1 MARSRQS
8 EQLEALLAGVVAEKG
23 LELDAVIEAKQGT
36 MVLLR
41 VIVDAPEGQ
50 VGVDS
55 DQLAE
60 VSRAVSKALDVA
72 DPIDEEYLL
81 EVSTPGAERELA
93 LPRHWRKQIGRLIR
107 AKMRDGSTVQGRLIE
122 ADEEHATLDVDGV
135 STTISYANVKK
146 ARPRVELNSEE

>member
-1 MARSRQS
+1 MAHSHNS
-8 EQLEALLAGVVAEKG
+8 ERLEALLAGVVAENG

-36 MVLLR
+36 MALVR

-50 VGVDS
+50 TGVDS
-55 DQLAE
+55 DHLAE
-60 VSRAVSKALDVA
+60 VSRAVSKAMDVA
-72 DPIDEEYLL
+72 DPIDGEYLL
-81 EVSTPGAERELA
+81 EVSTPGAERELTQ
-93 LPRHWRKQIGRLIR
+93 PRHWRKQIGRLIR
-107 AKMRDGSTVQGRLIE
+107 AKMRDGSTLQGRLLE

>member
-1 MARSRQS
+1 MARSHQS
-8 EQLEALLAGVVAEKG
+8 DKLEALLAGVVAENG
-23 LELDAVIEAKQGT
+23 LELDAVIETKQGS
-36 MVLLR
+36 MALVR

-50 VGVDS
+50 SGVDS
-55 DQLAE
+55 DQLAD

-72 DPIDEEYLL
+72 DPIEGEYLL
-81 EVSTPGAERELA
+81 EVSTPGAERELT

-107 AKMRDGSTVQGRLIE
+107 AKMRDGAALQGRLLD
-122 ADEEHATLDVDGV
+122 ANEEQATLDVDGV